1 MVGIQASQLQG
12 IQTNR
17 FSELPEELRAKYSEI
32 KANEALK
39 IADSFDSGH
48 SVNLGTSTFAL
59 PVMEGEATSGIQNFL
74 QGLTANQQN
83 NFQDAANSVG
93 LAMSRSNASA
103 DTITT
108 QIQGALPGLGVTSA
122 DDVSTAAKSLITA
135 GIGGYN
141 SRLQEAANIT
151 QAKQTAKKDMRDDIT
166 ELQDII
172 TDGDY
177 TAPSNEFTYNKV
189 TLDDEGKMTVEE
201 KTVTIKSEKEATALM
216 EELEGDM
223 TTLSDFTDFDMYNL
237 QQMIQDRTKAESLFS
252 SILDNIDKNLKTII
266 NNLKA

>member
-1 MVGIQASQLQG
+1 MAGIQASQLQG

-17 FSELPEELRAKYSEI
+17 FSELPEELRAKYSEV

-39 IADSFDSGH
+39 IADGIDSNH
-48 SVNLGTSTFAL
+48 SVNLATSTFAL
-59 PVMEGEATSGIQNFL
+59 PVMAGEATSNIQNFL
-74 QGLTANQQN
+74 QGLTQSQQN
-83 NFQDAANSVG
+83 SFHDAANSLG
-93 LAMSRSNASA
+93 LAMSSSNAST
-103 DTITT
+103 DSITT

-122 DDVSTAAKSLITA
+122 DDVSTASKSLIAA

-166 ELQDII
+166 ELQDMI
-172 TDGDY
+172 TEGDY
-177 TAPSNEFTYNKV
+177 TAPNNEFTYSKV
-189 TLDDEGKMTVEE
+189 TLDEEGKMTVEE
-201 KTVTIKSEKEATALM
+201 KTISIHGEKEATALM

-223 TTLSDFTDFDMYNL
+223 KTLSDFTDFDMYNL

-252 SILDNIDKNLKTII
+252 ALLDNIDKTLKTLI